1 MTGSVSRVGYN
12 MLQSL
17 LEGGFR
23 GRAYPVHPRL
33 EEVMGLKAYHSLA
46 DIPDRVDLFH
56 RKKENMDILSN
67 FVVLCKKIFSAF
79 GWGKIRRLKRIEN
92 GFAV

>member
-1 MTGSVSRVGYN
+1 MTSGADQGNAAVERLKQVFNPGSVAVLVVVTGSVSRVGYN

-23 GRAYPVHPRL
+23 GRVYPVHPRL

-46 DIPDRVDLFH
+46 DIPDRVDLF
-56 RKKENMDILSN
+56 S
-67 FVVLCKKIFSAF
+67 
-79 GWGKIRRLKRIEN
+79 
-92 GFAV
+92 